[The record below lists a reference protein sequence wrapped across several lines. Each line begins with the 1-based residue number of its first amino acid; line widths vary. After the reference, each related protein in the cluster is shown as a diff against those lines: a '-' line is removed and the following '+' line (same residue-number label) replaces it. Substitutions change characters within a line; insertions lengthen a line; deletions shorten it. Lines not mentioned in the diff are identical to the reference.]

1 MGADAGAAGSGR
13 GLGGDAGRGGSGV
26 VATGRCSAGRSRGPG
41 IGVREC
47 AVGSSTAESGTDSSF
62 PTPWRLAGAEGRENR
77 GASLWFLFHP
87 RSRGMAFAK
96 VCPSKSADPCAPCPS
111 HSTALC
117 CRAVGEVRSGCWRS
131 FSGRV
136 GEVRS
141 AAPGAATWPAGGG
154 PPPRDEEP
162 SSLPAAGWEGRGLEG
177 PRQGSKDHGR
187 ASNGPPPG
195 SKACGWAQRRAAGLE
210 GVRLGSKAR
219 GRAQGS
225 PGWGH
230 LESSLEGGRS
240 CSAVGPPPAACSSS
254 SSVRLDPREAQ

>member
-1 MGADAGAAGSGR
+1 VRRVEKIGVPRCGSCSIPDPEGWPLRRFVPPNRPTRALRALPTRPRFAAGRLGKCGR
-13 GLGGDAGRGGSGV
+13 VVGALFRGVLGRCGRPRPARPLGRPGEDLPLEMRSPLPSQPRAGREEGSKDH
-26 VATGRCSAGRSRGPG
+26 GRARRT
-41 IGVREC
+41 
-47 AVGSSTAESGTDSSF
+47 TA
-62 PTPWRLAGAEGRENR
+62 
-77 GASLWFLFHP
+77 
-87 RSRGMAFAK
+87 
-96 VCPSKSADPCAPCPS
+96 
-111 HSTALC
+111 
-117 CRAVGEVRSGCWRS
+117 
-131 FSGRV
+131 
-136 GEVRS
+136 
-141 AAPGAATWPAGGG
+141 
-154 PPPRDEEP
+154 
-162 SSLPAAGWEGRGLEG
+162 GLEG